1 MQEQLI
7 SYKTGV
13 LAKEKGWDGDF
24 IESHK
29 ILTTQSVLQKWL
41 REQIGSINS
50 DIDELKLELKELQYG
65 S

>member
-41 REQIGSINS
+41 REVHNINVEVYTYIS
-50 DIDELKLELKELQYG
+50 SSANKIIYRG
-65 S
+65 